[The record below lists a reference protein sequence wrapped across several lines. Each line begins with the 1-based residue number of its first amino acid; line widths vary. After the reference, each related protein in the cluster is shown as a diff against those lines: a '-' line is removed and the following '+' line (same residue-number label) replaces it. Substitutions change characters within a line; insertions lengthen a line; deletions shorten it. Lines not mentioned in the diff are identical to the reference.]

1 MIYGMVVCNLGKK
14 GWGFEFWSQGDGG
27 SLPVLDSGF
36 FGPRVA
42 SVSEFSPTCTQRNAS
57 VRAVMA
63 PPQPQ
68 QQRSPASSGIV
79 SPSQLCGPK
88 AASHFNAFE

>member
-1 MIYGMVVCNLGKK
+1 MIYGTVVCNLGKK

-27 SLPVLDSGF
+27 SPPVLDSGF

-42 SVSEFSPTCTQRNAS
+42 FVPDFSPTCTQRNAS

-63 PPQPQ
+63 PPQRQ

-79 SPSQLCGPK
+79 SPSQLWWTK
-88 AASHFNAFE
+88 SHKSFQCF